1 MKINGRL
8 LLLAVVT
15 GLFMRIWS
23 ETGARHGAERVAVVR
38 PTPVAVASPVPT
50 VESPQSPAESAPPV
64 IATLPPID
72 LSVQHEEWT
81 QQTAPIALPQG
92 LSAGTWRVVDD
103 TGRVA
108 RLELPVGEFPV
119 HQLQQTEFHVT
130 TIDGQRWYF
139 IRLNSPERI
148 AAGRP
153 VLEAASTP
161 AVPPA
166 CDESPV
172 TVDAGNPGSA
182 PAGGE
187 VVVVVES
194 TPPTGVETAAPP
206 SDPTCQVEASSELP
220 PVPVMAEP
228 LHAPPALADGRPQS
242 PPEPQPEPQPQ
253 PPLET
258 SGGITNRKFDFR
270 GYEADQTASAAAPV
284 PESVPE
290 SVPATAAVTPAAE
303 QPLQGVAELAPERPT
318 EVDMPEEA

>member
-23 ETGARHGAERVAVVR
+23 ETAARPGSDRVSVAR
-38 PTPVAVASPVPT
+38 PTPVAVSLPL
-50 VESPQSPAESAPPV
+50 PPV
-64 IATLPPID
+64 ETSKLPEETDRKVSATLPSID
-72 LSVQHEEWT
+72 PSLQHEEWAPH
-81 QQTAPIALPQG
+81 TAPISLPQG

-108 RLELPVGEFPV
+108 RLELPVGQFPV

-148 AAGRP
+148 ASGQR

-161 AVPPA
+161 APPPA
-166 CDESPV
+166 CDEAPV
-172 TVDAGNPGSA
+172 TVETGNPGN
-182 PAGGE
+182 PLAGGE
-187 VVVVVES
+187 VVVVLDTV
-194 TPPTGVETAAPP
+194 PANGVERVAPP
-206 SDPTCQVEASSELP
+206 SDPTCQADASSELP

-228 LHAPPALADGRPQS
+228 LHAPPAMADWRPQ
-242 PPEPQPEPQPQ
+242 PQPEPQPEPA
-253 PPLET
+253 LET

-270 GYEADQTASAAAPV
+270 GYGAEDNVSATPTDAEIPAT
-284 PESVPE
+284 ESVPR
-290 SVPATAAVTPAAE
+290 
-303 QPLQGVAELAPERPT
+303 GVADLAPERPT

>member
-23 ETGARHGAERVAVVR
+23 ETGARSGSDRVAVVR
-38 PTPVAVASPVPT
+38 PAPSTVSVPAPVVESSESPVEPDLKVT
-50 VESPQSPAESAPPV
+50 AAVPSINPSLQS
-64 IATLPPID
+64 
-72 LSVQHEEWT
+72 EEWT
-81 QQTAPIALPQG
+81 PLSAPISLPQG

-108 RLELPVGEFPV
+108 RLELPVGQFPV
-119 HQLQQTEFHVT
+119 HQQQQTEFHVT

-148 AAGRP
+148 ASGQP

-161 AVPPA
+161 APPPA

-172 TVDAGNPGSA
+172 TVDAGHPGNPL
-182 PAGGE
+182 AGGE
-187 VVVVVES
+187 VVVVLDTV
-194 TPPTGVETAAPP
+194 PPDGVEKVAPP
-206 SDPTCQVEASSELP
+206 SDPTCQADASRELP

-228 LHAPPALADGRPQS
+228 LHTPPAMADWRPQS
-242 PPEPQPEPQPQ
+242 QPEPQIEPT
-253 PPLET
+253 LET

-270 GYEADQTASAAAPV
+270 GYDSDQTVTGAATAVVTPS
-284 PESVPE
+284 ESVP
-290 SVPATAAVTPAAE
+290 
-303 QPLQGVAELAPERPT
+303 QGVAELSPERPN

>member
-23 ETGARHGAERVAVVR
+23 ESGARHGADRVAAVR
-38 PTPVAVASPVPT
+38 PTPVAVSLPEPA
-50 VESPQSPAESAPPV
+50 VESPAGPAEPELKVTATVPP
-64 IATLPPID
+64 PD
-72 LSVQHEEWT
+72 LSVQHEEWSHH
-81 QQTAPIALPQG
+81 TAPISLPQG
-92 LSAGTWRVVDD
+92 LSSGTWRVVDD

-108 RLELPVGEFPV
+108 RLELPVSHFPI

-148 AAGRP
+148 ASGRP

-161 AVPPA
+161 ALPPA

-172 TVDAGNPGSA
+172 TVDAGNPGSET
-182 PAGGE
+182 AGGE
-187 VVVVVES
+187 VVVVLES
-194 TPPTGVETAAPP
+194 APTTGVETAAPP
-206 SDPTCQVEASSELP
+206 SDPTCQREACQELP

-228 LHAPPALADGRPQS
+228 LHAPPALADGRPQTQ
-242 PPEPQPEPQPQ
+242 PEPQPEPQTQLQ
-253 PPLET
+253 PEPTLET
-258 SGGITNRKFDFR
+258 SGGITNRKFDFQ
-270 GYEADQTASAAAPV
+270 GYEAREPASDTPTAAMT
-284 PESVPE
+284 
-290 SVPATAAVTPAAE
+290 PATE
-303 QPLQGVAELAPERPT
+303 QALQGVAELAPERPT

>member
-23 ETGARHGAERVAVVR
+23 ETGARPGSDRVSVVR
-38 PTPVAVASPVPT
+38 PTPVAVSRPLPV
-50 VESPQSPAESAPPV
+50 VETPERSAETRVQETCA
-64 IATLPPID
+64 LPSID
-72 LSVQHEEWT
+72 PSVQHEEWT
-81 QQTAPIALPQG
+81 LHTAPISLPQG

-108 RLELPVGEFPV
+108 RLELPVGQFPV

-130 TIDGQRWYF
+130 TIEGQRWYF

-148 AAGRP
+148 ASGQP

-161 AVPPA
+161 APLPA

-172 TVDAGNPGSA
+172 TVEAGNPGN
-182 PAGGE
+182 PLAGGE
-187 VVVVVES
+187 VVVVLDTVPS
-194 TPPTGVETAAPP
+194 NGVERMAPP
-206 SDPTCQVEASSELP
+206 SDPTCQPDASSELP

-228 LHAPPALADGRPQS
+228 LHAPPAMADWRPQS
-242 PPEPQPEPQPQ
+242 QPEPQPEAT
-253 PPLET
+253 LET

-270 GYEADQTASAAAPV
+270 GYGAEDSVSAAPPADV
-284 PESVPE
+284 TAASESV
-290 SVPATAAVTPAAE
+290 
-303 QPLQGVAELAPERPT
+303 LQGVADLAPERPT
-318 EVDMPEEA
+318 EVDMPEEV